1 MFDDRA
7 LALEDRLIEI
17 RKEEQDKAKAKLALM
32 IKGGQLDGINR
43 AIQRFEK
50 ALDIPVIQAIWHDC
64 KHDIS
69 IDPNMRI
76 PPKFAVYLSKTLAQY
91 SDKLELCD
99 DAIKCGAIGAFSL
112 EEIASITQ
120 CTINQ
125 VNEAILKH
133 MQGKIMQQPKE
144 NLIPSELVPYFK
156 RPQEEFF
163 TMSRTAIVRELQ
175 KNGIFEFFSQTT
187 VARLLQVSERTVRY
201 GLENPQVPPK
211 GDELSPLALEL
222 KNDPDFQRHKFVT
235 RNSLLSAI
243 YRHPRYTLLRTSEI
257 AKIVNCPLSNA
268 SNIKAKVLDQKIQ
281 KEEEVIQKEQEQP
294 KPKQAEPIVETI
306 IEPKQAEPIVETIIE
321 PKQAETKQ
329 AEQKQADPIVE
340 TIIEPKK
347 IGQGKKIVYKQK
359 IDDLLLILYP
369 DGISREQISN
379 LSKVMKHLNRAI
391 RSKG

>member
-50 ALDIPVIQAIWHDC
+50 ALDIPVIQAIWNDC

-76 PPKFAVYLSKTLAQY
+76 PPKFALYLSKTLAQY

-99 DAIKCGAIGAFSL
+99 DAIKGGAIGAFSL

-175 KNGIFEFFSQTT
+175 KNGIFEFFSQTA

-222 KNDPDFQRHKFVT
+222 RDDPDFQRHKFVT

-268 SNIKAKVLDQKIQ
+268 SNIKSQVLGKKIQ
-281 KEEEVIQKEQEQP
+281 KEEE
-294 KPKQAEPIVETI
+294 QA
-306 IEPKQAEPIVETIIE
+306 EPKQAEPIVEAIIE

-329 AEQKQADPIVE
+329 AEQKQAEPIVE
-340 TIIEPKK
+340 TIIEQKQAETKK

>member
-99 DAIKCGAIGAFSL
+99 DAIKGGAIGAFSL

-133 MQGKIMQQPKE
+133 MQGKIMQPKE

-175 KNGIFEFFSQTT
+175 KNGIFDFFSQTA

-201 GLENPQVPPK
+201 ALENPQVPQK
-211 GDELSPLALEL
+211 DDELSPLALEL
-222 KNDPDFQRHKFVT
+222 KDDPDFQRHKFVT

-268 SNIKAKVLDQKIQ
+268 SNIKSKVLGQKIQ
-281 KEEEVIQKEQEQP
+281 KEEEVIPMEQEQA
-294 KPKQAEPIVETI
+294 KPKQA
-306 IEPKQAEPIVETIIE
+306 EPKQAEPIVETIIE
-321 PKQAETKQ
+321 PKQA
-329 AEQKQADPIVE
+329 
-340 TIIEPKK
+340 EPKK

-369 DGISREQISN
+369 DGIAREQISN

>member
-163 TMSRTAIVRELQ
+163 TMTRTAIVRELQ
-175 KNGIFEFFSQTT
+175 KNGIFDFFSQTA

-281 KEEEVIQKEQEQP
+281 KEEEVIPMEQEQA
-294 KPKQAEPIVETI
+294 KPKQA
-306 IEPKQAEPIVETIIE
+306 EPKQAEPIVETIIE
-321 PKQAETKQ
+321 PKQA
-329 AEQKQADPIVE
+329 
-340 TIIEPKK
+340 EPKK

-369 DGISREQISN
+369 DGIAREQISN